1 MIKWYF
7 NFFSEEDSMP
17 FLHNFEDQTGEKD
30 ALLEKNES
38 TYQELL
44 TQVTNLQDK
53 TKELFDTLGI
63 CPEQFAAFIEN
74 PANFSTEEWEAI
86 EAEKKKLDEKLDLS
100 LDHVRDPIKAQKN
113 FEDFSQSRNWLF
125 VR

>member
-1 MIKWYF
+1 
-7 NFFSEEDSMP
+7 MP

-44 TQVTNLQDK
+44 AQVEDLQSK
-53 TKELFDTLGI
+53 TKELFETLGI
-63 CPEQFAAFIEN
+63 CPEQFAAFVEN
-74 PANFSTEEWEAI
+74 PANFSEEEWNI
-86 EAEKKKLDEKLDLS
+86 IQVEKKKLDEKLNLS
-100 LDHVRDPIKAQKN
+100 LSQVHDPVKTKKT
-113 FEDFSQSRNWLF
+113 FEELSQSRNWLF

>member
-1 MIKWYF
+1 MVF
-7 NFFSEEDSMP
+7 QRFFEGDSMP
-17 FLHNFEDQTGEKD
+17 FLHNFEDQTAERDG
-30 ALLEKNES
+30 LLEKNAS
-38 TYQELL
+38 NYRELV

-74 PANFSTEEWEAI
+74 PANFSSEEWEII
-86 EAEKKKLDEKLDLS
+86 ENEKKKLDERLDLS
-100 LDHVRDPIKAQKN
+100 LNAIRDPIKAQKS